1 MNKYCDLI
9 REKYAQIGSNE
20 LGYLD
25 DALGAVMQVLNEVA
39 INENVPDELKLKA
52 AYAAA
57 NLLMS
62 DYDIK

>member
-1 MNKYCDLI
+1 MNKYCYLI

>member
-9 REKYAQIGSNE
+9 REKYAQIGSND
-20 LGYLD
+20 LGYIE
-25 DALGAVMQVLNEVA
+25 DALGAVMQALDAVA
-39 INENVPDELKLKA
+39 RDQQVPEPLRHKA

-62 DYDIK
+62 DFDIN

>member
-1 MNKYCDLI
+1 MDKYCELI

-20 LGYLD
+20 LGYID

-39 INENVPDELKLKA
+39 SNKQIPEELRHRA

-62 DYDIK
+62 DFDIK

>member
-1 MNKYCDLI
+1 MNKYCELI

-20 LGYLD
+20 LGYVE
-25 DALGAVMQVLNEVA
+25 DALGAVMLVLNEVA
-39 INENVPDELKLKA
+39 ADKQVPAELREKA
-52 AYAAA
+52 AYEAA

>member
-20 LGYLD
+20 LGYIE

-39 INENVPDELKLKA
+39 VNENVPDELKLKA

>member
-39 INENVPDELKLKA
+39 INENVSDELKLKA

>member
-1 MNKYCDLI
+1 MNKYCELI
-9 REKYAQIGSNE
+9 REKYALIGSNE
-20 LGYLD
+20 LGYVE
-25 DALGAVMQVLNEVA
+25 DALGAVMLVLNEVA
-39 INENVPDELKLKA
+39 ADKQVPAELREKA

>member
-20 LGYLD
+20 LGYVE
-25 DALGAVMQVLNEVA
+25 DALGAVMLVLNEVA
-39 INENVPDELKLKA
+39 DDKQVPAELREKA

-62 DYDIK
+62 DFDIK

>member
-20 LGYLD
+20 LGYID

-39 INENVPDELKLKA
+39 VNENVPDELKLKA

>member
-1 MNKYCDLI
+1 MNKYCELI

-20 LGYLD
+20 LGYVE
-25 DALGAVMQVLNEVA
+25 DALGAVMLVLNEVTA
-39 INENVPDELKLKA
+39 DKQVPTELREKA

>member
-39 INENVPDELKLKA
+39 MNENVPDELKLKA

>member
-1 MNKYCDLI
+1 MNKYCELI
-9 REKYAQIGSNE
+9 RGKYAQIGSNE
-20 LGYLD
+20 LGYVE
-25 DALGAVMQVLNEVA
+25 DALGAVMLVLNEVA
-39 INENVPDELKLKA
+39 ADKQVPAELREKA

>member
-1 MNKYCDLI
+1 MNKYCVLI

-20 LGYLD
+20 LGYVE
-25 DALGAVMQVLNEVA
+25 DALGAVMLVLNEVA
-39 INENVPDELKLKA
+39 ADKQVPAELREKA